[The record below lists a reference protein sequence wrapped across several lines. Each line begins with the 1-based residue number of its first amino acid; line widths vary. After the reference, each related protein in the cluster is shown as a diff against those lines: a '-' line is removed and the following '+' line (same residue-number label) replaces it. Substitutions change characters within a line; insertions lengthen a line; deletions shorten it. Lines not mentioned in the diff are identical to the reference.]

1 MAHRSMAPSLRRTSQ
16 SAAASRAPSV
26 PSASSCRTVL
36 RSRVTFFIGRCRST
50 RTLSLK
56 DRRDGL
62 RIQPRYRLVLMPR
75 SRRQKTF
82 RARHRRP
89 TSTPICSGWN
99 RHPLTGPN
107 QRSGRGN
114 KACVLGA
121 ATHLRRRGAPS
132 RKRFR
137 PRLMFFHRRHSKSH
151 FPKPCSH
158 SAAGTDLSQ
167 GFASVFVTAQ
177 DGLTLHV
184 RRYGSGHACAH
195 SIVCL
200 PGLARTAADF
210 HPLATALAADP
221 ANPRLVLALD
231 YRGHGQS
238 QYDRNPKNYAI
249 RVALADLSAV
259 LAAFEITSAIFVG
272 TSFGGVLAMML
283 AVLPPAAIAGVILND
298 IGPVMEPRGLM
309 RIKSYVGKLPIARNF
324 EEGAEILRWLFEAQ
338 FTKLAPKDWIAF
350 AKRTWRADHGRL
362 VPSHDPKLARA
373 LRGLSLERLPTLWD
387 QFDALARIP
396 LMVIRGANSDML
408 ARPTLNEM
416 LARRDQLEVV
426 VVPDQGHAPLLAEP
440 NVIRR
445 LVTFVASCDAPA
457 RD

>member
-1 MAHRSMAPSLRRTSQ
+1 
-16 SAAASRAPSV
+16 
-26 PSASSCRTVL
+26 
-36 RSRVTFFIGRCRST
+36 
-50 RTLSLK
+50 
-56 DRRDGL
+56 
-62 RIQPRYRLVLMPR
+62 
-75 SRRQKTF
+75 
-82 RARHRRP
+82 
-89 TSTPICSGWN
+89 
-99 RHPLTGPN
+99 
-107 QRSGRGN
+107 
-114 KACVLGA
+114 
-121 ATHLRRRGAPS
+121 
-132 RKRFR
+132 
-137 PRLMFFHRRHSKSH
+137 MFFHRRHRERQLQEASSR
-151 FPKPCSH
+151 P
-158 SAAGTDLSQ
+158 AAEIHLCQ
-167 GFASVFVTAQ
+167 GFTSAFVTAQ

-184 RRYGSGHACAH
+184 RRYGSRHTSAH
-195 SIVCL
+195 SVVCL
-200 PGLARTAADF
+200 PGLARTTADF

-221 ANPRLVLALD
+221 ADPRLVLALD

-238 QYDRNPKNYAI
+238 QYDHNPKNYTI

-283 AVLPPAAIAGVILND
+283 AVLPPAAVAGVILND

-338 FTKLAPKDWIAF
+338 FTKLAPQDWVAF
-350 AKRTWRADHGRL
+350 AQRTWREGHGTL

-373 LRGLSLERLPTLWD
+373 LRGFSLERLPTLWD

-416 LARRDQLEVV
+416 LARRGQLEVV

-445 LVTFVASCDAPA
+445 VVAFVASCDAPA